1 VVYATNVT
9 RHHVSIHA
17 SILFSISATAT
28 SAMNDQVTAAWMSA
42 QVQRPTQHFL
52 REMAALRMTESG
64 CVIMT
69 WQSEEP

>member
-1 VVYATNVT
+1 
-9 RHHVSIHA
+9 
-17 SILFSISATAT
+17 
-28 SAMNDQVTAAWMSA
+28 MNDQVTAAWMSA